1 MAARPGDAEVG
12 ALPGSSAP
20 VLLVCTL
27 LGAVVALGLAAL
39 MSVLVT
45 NTQMRLEEA
54 VNTQLLDFVRV
65 KRSET
70 ANRRERRPERP
81 AASEVPEAPA
91 MAQDSSD
98 ASAQQIAVS
107 VQAPTDLGSDLA
119 IDGNFAI
126 GSGDGEYLPI
136 VKVAPVYPRRAISR
150 QLTGECLVRYTVTA
164 VGTVRDVEVV
174 KDRCSDPVF
183 REPSVEAAKR
193 FRYKPRVVDG
203 EAIEVHGVQNL
214 FHYER
219 APEAG
224 GGPA

>member
-1 MAARPGDAEVG
+1 MASRFDAD
-12 ALPGSSAP
+12 ATSLPGMGAA
-20 VLLVCTL
+20 VLMLCAL
-27 LGAVVALGLAAL
+27 LGTVVALGLAAL

-45 NTQMRLEEA
+45 NTQLRLEEA
-54 VNTQLLDFVRV
+54 VTTQLLDFVRV

-81 AASEVPEAPA
+81 AASEVPDAPA
-91 MAQDSSD
+91 MAQDSGD
-98 ASAQQIAVS
+98 AGAQQIAVS
-107 VQAPTDLGSDLA
+107 VQAPADLGGDLA

-126 GSGDGEYLPI
+126 GTGDGEYLPI

-164 VGTVRDVEVV
+164 AGTVRGVEVV
-174 KDRCSDPVF
+174 EDRCSDPVF
-183 REPSVEAAKR
+183 REPSVEAARR

-219 APEAG
+219 APDDG
-224 GGPA
+224 GGPS